1 MNYQSL
7 IEIVPW
13 TFVAQILNLLLQ
25 AWLFKKFLFQ
35 PVKKIIAERQA
46 EIDGLYSDAENAKIE
61 AETAQA
67 ETAAILQQAEGQ
79 AEHLLADA
87 KRTAHDAGDAIVAD
101 ARKHAAVLKEKAEQD
116 IALEKKR
123 AVNEMKNELSTIAVD
138 LAAKV
143 TEKEIDAAQ
152 HEVLIAEYID
162 KIGAGV

>member
-13 TFVAQILNLLLQ
+13 TFVAQILNLLIQ
-25 AWLFKKFLFQ
+25 AWLFKKFLFK
-35 PVKKIIAERQA
+35 PVKEIIAKRQT
-46 EIDGLYSDAENAKIE
+46 EIDGLYTDAESAKVE

-67 ETAAILQQAEGQ
+67 ETAAILAQAEGQ

-87 KRTAHDAGDAIVAD
+87 KRSAQDAGDKIVAD
-101 ARKHAAVLKEKAEQD
+101 ARKQAVALKEKAQED

-123 AVNEMKNELSTIAVD
+123 AVNEIKNELSGIAVD

-143 TEKEIDAAQ
+143 AEKEIDAGQ
-152 HEVLIAEYID
+152 HETLISEYID
-162 KIGAGV
+162 RIGAGL